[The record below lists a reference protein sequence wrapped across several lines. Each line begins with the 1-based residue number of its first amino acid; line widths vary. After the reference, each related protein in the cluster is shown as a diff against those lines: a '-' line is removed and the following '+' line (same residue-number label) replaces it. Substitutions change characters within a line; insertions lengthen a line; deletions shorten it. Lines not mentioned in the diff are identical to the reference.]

1 MADRIIMPN
10 PAEIAIPVAED
21 LAFNGHLEEF
31 EHNDYEIR
39 SIVELEQKA
48 IDLQM
53 IDQPYFVTSGRS
65 FLLPVSFDGE
75 RDIETVQF
83 PQLNFEGTF
92 VTYSTVR
99 IGRLMGKGA
108 IRSLCL
114 AFDKVT
120 LLPYFDTIPDDQLLH
135 VPAYA
140 VFDIDKVE
148 R

>member
-1 MADRIIMPN
+1 MAERIIMPN
-10 PAEIAIPVAED
+10 PAELAIPVAED
-21 LAFNGHLEEF
+21 LAMNGHLEEF
-31 EHNDYEIR
+31 AHNDYEMR
-39 SIVELEQKA
+39 SIVELEQRA
-48 IDLQM
+48 TDLRM
-53 IDQPYFVTSGRS
+53 VDQPYFVTSGRS
-65 FLLPVSFDGE
+65 FLLPVSFDAD
-75 RDIETVQF
+75 RDIEAVQF

-99 IGRLMGKGA
+99 IGRLMGRGA

-120 LLPYFDTIPDDQLLH
+120 LLPYFDEIPSDQLLH

-140 VFDIDKVE
+140 VFDIDKVT